1 MPRIGSDGEHYRERQ
16 LSLQLP
22 RFDQDEDD
30 EEGEDDADDGDDD
43 DDEEEGEEDDK
54 THSHIFLQKY
64 FFARSREYLF

>member
-1 MPRIGSDGEHYRERQ
+1 MPRLGSDGEHYRERQ

-30 EEGEDDADDGDDD
+30 ADDGDDD
-43 DDEEEGEEDDK
+43 EEEEEGEEDDK